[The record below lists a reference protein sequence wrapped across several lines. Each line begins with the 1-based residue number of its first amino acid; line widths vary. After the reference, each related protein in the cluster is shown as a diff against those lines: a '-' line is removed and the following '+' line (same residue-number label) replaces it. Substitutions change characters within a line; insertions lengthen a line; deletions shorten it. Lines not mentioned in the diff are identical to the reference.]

1 MLVPQDFHLCINLLN
16 PSLNNVNVDVKIEEF
31 YSTLAACLLPPRP
44 CLPVWA
50 CWVGRL
56 QCCSA
61 AVLQAQPPTARSP
74 NLPSWKA
81 LYNTQAEL
89 QDYHLVAVP
98 FRLIFNNFVKESLQV
113 DILTVGMLPYPI
125 CRVDHH
131 RVQPGQVELQQ
142 CSIHPIQFAAIF
154 AEFRR
159 IRNLFTNQYLEVF
172 KFFLNS

>member
-1 MLVPQDFHLCINLLN
+1 
-16 PSLNNVNVDVKIEEF
+16 
-31 YSTLAACLLPPRP
+31 
-44 CLPVWA
+44 
-50 CWVGRL
+50 
-56 QCCSA
+56 
-61 AVLQAQPPTARSP
+61 
-74 NLPSWKA
+74 
-81 LYNTQAEL
+81 
-89 QDYHLVAVP
+89 
-98 FRLIFNNFVKESLQV
+98 
-113 DILTVGMLPYPI
+113 MLPYPI